1 MKTLKKLILLIAA
14 AMMLA
19 AMVSCSHEAG
29 TENGGGTG
37 TQTTPVTH
45 EYPAVFDGFLP
56 MPALGEGAG
65 MKSLLTFNAN
75 GTWVLSSVLPT
86 KNDSYDPP
94 YTITVIQPSLKGTY
108 SGNPFVN
115 GQVVLNYTHQFD
127 SNKQPDYGNRYS
139 ELFQGRQDA
148 TLLVD
153 DTLMTWKDYDNDE
166 PETTITI
173 TNGTTS
179 FEGATYTIQE

>member
-37 TQTTPVTH
+37 TGTQTTP
-45 EYPAVFDGFLP
+45 EYPAVFDGFQP
-56 MPALGEGAG
+56 IPALGEGAG

-94 YTITVIQPSLKGTY
+94 YTITVIQQSLKGTY

-127 SNKQPDYGNRYS
+127 SNKKPDYSNRYTA
-139 ELFQGRQDA
+139 LFNARQDA

-153 DTLMTWKDYDNDE
+153 DTLMTWKDYE
-166 PETTITI
+166 GEETTTTITI